1 MRLKDGPGFA
11 FQNSKPD
18 SLLKMEEEQRLEKC
32 PLSGSKD
39 PKFSF
44 SFNKRLLGYVRPH
57 AHVPLARHTC
67 TPPPHTH
74 ALTEGFPGEAHLL
87 SRQTPSLPPGLIAP
101 MGGGGGGAEGKDVT
115 RRLLAQLLSWAG

>member
-1 MRLKDGPGFA
+1 MIRQREEAGLSQHLCLLVACVGLKDGPGFA

-32 PLSGSKD
+32 PLSGGKD

-57 AHVPLARHTC
+57 AHVPLPRHTC
-67 TPPPHTH
+67 TTPPTHTCPHR
-74 ALTEGFPGEAHLL
+74 G
-87 SRQTPSLPPGLIAP
+87 LP
-101 MGGGGGGAEGKDVT
+101 
-115 RRLLAQLLSWAG
+115 R